1 LPNTLTRAPPPPPR
15 SEPCALRTPR
25 SPAPSPGTLR
35 GPGPPPAPPC
45 AHTAGCAPPSS
56 SKTKRRPPRSCA
68 STSRRRVRTSPRG
81 GAVAVSTASG
91 RRRRSR
97 RPSGVRAFVVSAP
110 GRYGLAEVPDPR
122 PGPGEVLI
130 APAAVGICGSDL
142 ELLDG
147 RRPADYVRYPVV
159 PRHEWS

>member
-1 LPNTLTRAPPPPPR
+1 M
-15 SEPCALRTPR
+15 
-25 SPAPSPGTLR
+25 
-35 GPGPPPAPPC
+35 
-45 AHTAGCAPPSS
+45 
-56 SKTKRRPPRSCA
+56 
-68 STSRRRVRTSPRG
+68 
-81 GAVAVSTASG
+81 
-91 RRRRSR
+91 
-97 RPSGVRAFVVSAP
+97 RAFVVSAP

-159 PRHEWS
+159 TGPFVSGHAGGRGRGTRLRRLPALR